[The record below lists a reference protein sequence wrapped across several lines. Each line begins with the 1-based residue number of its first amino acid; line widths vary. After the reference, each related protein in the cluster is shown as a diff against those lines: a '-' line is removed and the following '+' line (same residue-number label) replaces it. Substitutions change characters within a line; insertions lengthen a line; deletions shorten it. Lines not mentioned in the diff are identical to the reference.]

1 MHNKIYAIPIEI
13 MQGTGEEVRHS
24 GFDAT
29 MAHVCH
35 TSSVLRG
42 PLPICL
48 GVHVALLLCPCG
60 LQALGT
66 GHLQQHWAPD
76 AQGAAEFLRVRLL
89 CMCQGACVRACTR
102 GNVPWRACPEA

>member
-13 MQGTGEEVRHS
+13 MQGTGEEVRQS

-35 TSSVLRG
+35 GVRRRTLNSVLRG
-42 PLPICL
+42 PPPICL
-48 GVHVALLLCPCG
+48 GVHVALLSCPCG

-66 GHLQQHWAPD
+66 FSNT
-76 AQGAAEFLRVRLL
+76 AEFPRVRSL
-89 CMCQGACVRACTR
+89 CMCRGTCVRACVR